1 MAGLAR
7 VEALSDVGHA
17 GGDLVDHLRRQLLR
31 VMGGSVCGH
40 GRRQSL
46 STCYAVAV
54 PVCLI
59 NVGWYPCYEHS
70 GFVESLDLSI
80 RTKLH
85 NYAVF
90 QP

>member
-7 VEALSDVGHA
+7 AEALSDVGHA
-17 GGDLVDHLRRQLLR
+17 GGDLVDHLRRHLLK

-46 STCYAVAV
+46 STSYAVAI
-54 PVCLI
+54 PVCLVK
-59 NVGWYPCYEHS
+59 VGWYPCYEHNW
-70 GFVESLDLSI
+70 FVGSLDLSI
-80 RTKLH
+80 RTKLY
-85 NYAVF
+85 NYALF